1 MKINQKIII
10 YSLSAFL
17 IATAIVYFMVA
28 NGEYQDFKEL
38 SGLGIKG
45 ETAEKQFEMSFF
57 IISGSIYLG
66 LVVWVLKSGKTK
78 KYPYL
83 SSIIVS
89 AVLIVVYIASRT
101 IGVPIVGT
109 EYYIGK
115 LDILSKVLQVIVI
128 GLSGFA
134 IYNISRLDVLQK
146 INK

>member
-66 LVVWVLKSGKTK
+66 LVIWILKSGKTK

-115 LDILSKVLQVIVI
+115 SDILSKALQVIVI